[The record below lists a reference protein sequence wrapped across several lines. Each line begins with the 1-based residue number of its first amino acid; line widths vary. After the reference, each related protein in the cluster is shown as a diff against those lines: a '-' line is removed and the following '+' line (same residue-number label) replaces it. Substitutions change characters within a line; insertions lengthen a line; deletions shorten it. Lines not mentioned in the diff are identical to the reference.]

1 MSLKALAEQRL
12 AALDDQRSGAWRWS
26 PRPVPL
32 LSAEWPRLEQRQRR
46 SSNISRTHQ
55 VNASLGLLAPD
66 EAATLLEDLRAGRLL
81 AEVGLGPDGDEILVA
96 ADEAAIDPGERR
108 VVYRAPE
115 LVAALLLPED
125 VVYELHRMKCRF
137 GGSLEPN

>member
-1 MSLKALAEQRL
+1 
-12 AALDDQRSGAWRWS
+12 
-26 PRPVPL
+26 
-32 LSAEWPRLEQRQRR
+32 
-46 SSNISRTHQ
+46 